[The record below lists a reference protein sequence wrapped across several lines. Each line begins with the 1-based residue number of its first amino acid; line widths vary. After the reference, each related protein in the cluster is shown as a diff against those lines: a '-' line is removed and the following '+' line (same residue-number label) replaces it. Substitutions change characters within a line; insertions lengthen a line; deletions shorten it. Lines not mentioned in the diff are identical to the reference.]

1 MPTTNWSKPP
11 MVLTDNPEIIYMKRT
26 LDDTKAQLKIAQ
38 ARLGTLEKKSGKF
51 NKAIDDNKADIEK
64 LIATIEEQTEIIET
78 LKDANQASAALIKD
92 LDKYQTLLAIKF
104 DQFKRRTIVIASFG
118 FGIDILLIALITV
131 LAAFH

>member
-1 MPTTNWSKPP
+1 MPTTNWSKSPV
-11 MVLTDNPEIIYMKRT
+11 VLTDNTEIIYMKRT